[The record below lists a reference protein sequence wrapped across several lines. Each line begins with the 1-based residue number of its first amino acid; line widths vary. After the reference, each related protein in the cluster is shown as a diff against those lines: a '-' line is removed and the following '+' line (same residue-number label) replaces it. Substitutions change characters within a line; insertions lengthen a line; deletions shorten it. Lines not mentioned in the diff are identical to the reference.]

1 MSIFSDYKC
10 GAMDYDEFKQA
21 CARMNAEDRHEREH
35 MHDDYDDEG
44 EPITEKAAANW
55 HTDPPTCGGEFY
67 VTLAYDFEA
76 GGTRWRGRYI
86 DIAEYDYRAQKWLFE
101 NPDAYL
107 LKKGARVVAWA
118 VLPEPYG
125 GEIEEA
131 KT

>member
-21 CARMNAEDRHEREH
+21 CARMNAEDRYDREH
-35 MHDDYDDEG
+35 MCDDDDDEG

-55 HTDPPTCGGEFY
+55 HTDPPTCDGEFF

-76 GGTRWRGRYI
+76 GGARWRGRYI
-86 DIAEYDYRAQKWLFE
+86 DFAEYDYRAQKWLFE

-107 LKKGARVVAWA
+107 LRKGARVVAWA

-131 KT
+131 KI